1 MVMQIKLVVVV
12 VVECL
17 ANDVLSGLVLFY
29 SHFLLLCNL
38 SVLWLSVVT
47 FNDESLRQRQLAR
60 ILYNTSPTPDKRVTR
75 PGRAGNP
82 PRQVN
87 PRIM

>member
-12 VVECL
+12 VECL
-17 ANDVLSGLVLFY
+17 ATDDVLSGLVLFY

-47 FNDESLRQRQLAR
+47 FNDESLR
-60 ILYNTSPTPDKRVTR
+60 
-75 PGRAGNP
+75 
-82 PRQVN
+82 
-87 PRIM
+87 